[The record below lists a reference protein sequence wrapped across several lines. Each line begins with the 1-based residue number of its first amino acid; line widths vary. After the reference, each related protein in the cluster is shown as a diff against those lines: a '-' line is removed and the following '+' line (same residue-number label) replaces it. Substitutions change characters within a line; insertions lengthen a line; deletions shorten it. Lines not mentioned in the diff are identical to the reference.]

1 MKSGWVVAVIVL
13 IVAGVACVQMAEE
26 QVNETVYKADV
37 VQANKTVSNATITK
51 KVSKP
56 VNISYT
62 VNSSANFSNVS
73 NEITGSVVNEEV
85 FDDLSI
91 GAADKM
97 KPELEAAV
105 KNAPCYNLTWNGLSE
120 QQLKRPIEVRKT
132 TRFNY
137 MGGRLFKGWVVP
149 SIYINNDMIDSQ
161 TVEVL
166 VEFMQVT
173 CLDAENFTIDWSE
186 KLKKYDR

>member
-1 MKSGWVVAVIVL
+1 MKSGWLVAAIVL
-13 IVAGVACVQMAEE
+13 LVASVACIQIADE
-26 QVNETVYKADV
+26 QANETVYKADV
-37 VQANKTVSNATITK
+37 VQANKTNATITK

-62 VNSSANFSNVS
+62 VTASTNFSNVS
-73 NEITGSVVNEEV
+73 NTITGSVVDGEV
-85 FDDLSI
+85 FEDLSI

-105 KNAPCYNLTWNGLSE
+105 RNASCYNLTWNGLAE

-132 TRFNY
+132 IRFNY
-137 MGGRLFKGWVVP
+137 MGGRLFKGWIVP
-149 SIYINNDMIDSQ
+149 SLHINNDMIDSQ

-173 CLDAENFTIDWSE
+173 CLDNENFTIDWSE